1 MPIISLEDWLRAVL
15 WLVDQSEAAGPYNL
29 TIPTPTT
36 NAEFSDALAEALHR
50 PRVLK
55 APAFLLKTALGE
67 LSGQMLGDMY
77 VVPQRLQDQ
86 GFRFRAP
93 DVIST
98 IDFALRR
105 R

>member
-1 MPIISLEDWLRAVL
+1 MSVISLEDYLRAVL
-15 WLVDQSEAAGPYNL
+15 WLADRPGAVGPYNL
-29 TIPTPTT
+29 TIPNPTT
-36 NAEFSDALAEALHR
+36 NAEFSDTLARALGR

-55 APAFLLKTALGE
+55 VPAFLLRAGLGE

-93 DVIST
+93 DVSST